1 MNEQIENNFI
11 NNFISKLE
19 VTKNK
24 EHLIEN
30 EINQIEIFTSTD
42 AMNTEFIGD
51 LNLANETNS
60 VFDLTDMGAR
70 VFFNSFFHEYLNNGE
85 VDSLIGEGIREDE
98 SCMEE
103 IKRALLFAEYYKW
116 LKELKI
122 PKSKQKF
129 SDLNNEQKL
138 LALHFLFPN
147 INDYTNT
154 QLAKVLSQILNIG
167 SENVRRN
174 LSDLYKKDSEI
185 RTIENFEKLIELFEN
200 KTFESITN
208 RLKREIKQMS

>member
-1 MNEQIENNFI
+1 MKNTTSNQFIEVFETVLETTENKTSLIQNEIKQIEA
-11 NNFISKLE
+11 
-19 VTKNK
+19 
-24 EHLIEN
+24 
-30 EINQIEIFTSTD
+30 FTSSEALILKSSMMFTIYD
-42 AMNTEFIGD
+42 NA
-51 LNLANETNS
+51 TNS
-60 VFDLTDMGAR
+60 VFDLSLLGSR
-70 VFFNSFFHEYLNNGE
+70 KYFNKYFVEYRINNKTSADDNISQQAVE
-85 VDSLIGEGIREDE
+85 
-98 SCMEE
+98 
-103 IKRALLFAEYYKW
+103 FAEYYKW
-116 LKELKI
+116 LNELKI

-147 INDYTNT
+147 ISDYTNT

-200 KTFESITN
+200 KTFESITTK
-208 RLKREIKQMS
+208 LKREINQMS